1 MNDTIAAISTP
12 TGESA
17 IAAVR
22 LSGPDC
28 LKLAREVFLLGRP
41 PTPRKMSYGIYRD
54 RFGNTVDD
62 AAFCAYAAPSSY
74 TGENMLEI
82 FPHGN
87 PFILRKILDDLAA
100 RGARLAQPG
109 EFTRRAFLNDKF
121 DLSQAEAVARIIGAR
136 SDAALSAA
144 RKQFGGDI
152 GRRISAISSEVLDM
166 KALIEAYIDFPDED
180 LPPEDSRRL
189 CETADRVYGEMSR
202 LAETSKYDSLL
213 HDGIKVV
220 IAGAPNA
227 GKSSLMNALLGRE
240 RAIVSPTAGT
250 TRDFIDDRM
259 MLGEFVLNLTDTAGL
274 RRDAEDIEE
283 EGIRRAYE
291 KIGDSDICLLVLD
304 SAGGVREST
313 RRTLESAG
321 ESSVIAVLNK
331 CDFPEARP
339 EDFAKMLSGVETV
352 KVSCKNFDGIE
363 ALREKILE
371 VIRSKFIR
379 PAADD
384 VTVGARH
391 AEALSRAKQSLK
403 CARDKII
410 ESAPAE
416 LTASDLSDA
425 LDALGEIVGKTDC
438 EEVLDRIFSKFCIG
452 K

>member
-202 LAETSKYDSLL
+202 L
-213 HDGIKVV
+213 
-220 IAGAPNA
+220 
-227 GKSSLMNALLGRE
+227 
-240 RAIVSPTAGT
+240 
-250 TRDFIDDRM
+250 DRM

-291 KIGDSDICLLVLD
+291 KIGDSDICLLVID
-304 SAGGVREST
+304 SSGGVREST
-313 RRTLESAG
+313 HRTLESAG

-331 CDFPEARP
+331 CDLPEARP